1 MSLRVGITGGIGSGK
16 SVVSRLLRLMGY
28 AVYDTD
34 REAKRLMDSDP
45 GILGAL
51 AEMAGEG
58 VVLDGHLN
66 RGVLAD
72 WMFQS
77 KERTLMVNALVHPAV
92 GRDFDAWCLRHQDD
106 PLVFVES
113 AILFD
118 SGFDS
123 HVDRSVTVT
132 APLEVRLERAMRR
145 DGATRDQVT
154 GRIQRQMDENR
165 RVELSDHVL
174 LNDGKTS
181 LVKGVM
187 VLLDVLHREA
197 SGM

>member
-66 RGVLAD
+66 RGALAD
-72 WMFQS
+72 WMFRS
-77 KERTLMVNALVHPAV
+77 REHTLMVNALVHPAV
-92 GRDFDAWCLRHQDD
+92 GRDFDAWCLRRQDE

-187 VLLDVLHREA
+187 ALLDVLHREA

>member
-66 RGVLAD
+66 RGALAD

>member
-66 RGVLAD
+66 RGALAD

-92 GRDFDAWCLRHQDD
+92 GRDFDAWCLRRQDE

-154 GRIQRQMDENR
+154 GRIQRQMDESR

-187 VLLDVLHREA
+187 ALLDVLHREA

>member
-66 RGVLAD
+66 RGALAD
-72 WMFQS
+72 WMFRS
-77 KERTLMVNALVHPAV
+77 REHTLMVNALVHPAV

>member
-66 RGVLAD
+66 RGALAD
-72 WMFQS
+72 WMFRS
-77 KERTLMVNALVHPAV
+77 REHTLMVNALVHPAV
-92 GRDFDAWCLRHQDD
+92 GRDFDAWCLRRQDE

-145 DGATRDQVT
+145 DGATRDQIL
-154 GRIQRQMDENR
+154 GRIQRQMDESR
-165 RVELSDHVL
+165 RVKLSDHVL

-187 VLLDVLHREA
+187 ALLDVLHREA

>member
-66 RGVLAD
+66 RGALAD
-72 WMFQS
+72 WMFRS
-77 KERTLMVNALVHPAV
+77 REHTLMVNALVHPAV
-92 GRDFDAWCLRHQDD
+92 GRDFDAWCLRRQDE

-154 GRIQRQMDENR
+154 GRIQRQMDESR

-174 LNDGKTS
+174 LNDGKNS

-187 VLLDVLHREA
+187 ALLDVLHREA